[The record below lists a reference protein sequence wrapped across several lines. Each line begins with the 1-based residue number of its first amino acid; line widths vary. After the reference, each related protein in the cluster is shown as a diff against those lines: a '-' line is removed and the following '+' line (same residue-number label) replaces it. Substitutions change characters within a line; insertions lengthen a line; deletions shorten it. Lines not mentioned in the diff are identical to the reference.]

1 MTLND
6 NRNFRLLYYEHLGLH
21 NVEQKKALDQLLTED
36 PINKDKLKIFS
47 EEFVLPSTMRP
58 FVWKLLLHIL
68 PVHRDSLEFVK
79 EQREGQYD
87 DLRQALLT
95 MR

>member
-1 MTLND
+1 MTMND

-21 NVEQKKALDQLLTED
+21 NVEQKKALDQLLNED
-36 PINKDKLKIFS
+36 PINKEKLKIFS

-58 FVWKLLLHIL
+58 FVWKLLLQVL